1 MEKIKI
7 ILLLTIF
14 PLIVFSQ
21 ENTIQGTITNI
32 IGEPIPG
39 VTILLEGTQTGSS
52 SDFDGNYTINTQNK
66 TEGVLVFSYVGFTTV
81 KISFV
86 KDSKTINTVLEEST
100 EELDEIVITALGIK
114 RDKKSLSYSTQSV
127 DSEDMKEARSTNF
140 LNALAGKASGVQVVS
155 SSTPTGST
163 RVIIRG
169 LTSITGDNQPL
180 YIVDGIPL
188 DSSPGDGGVS
198 VWNGGDDIDFGS
210 PISTINPDD
219 IESIQVLKGANASA
233 LYGSR
238 ASNGVIIIT
247 TKKAKNSKGKI
258 KVNINSN
265 FSVISNREYPYY
277 QYVYGAGDNARL
289 TPNVG
294 KLDPTTGLPLVGA
307 FRRAYGMPFLGQQI
321 LDYNGE
327 VGTYKPN
334 VNNVKELYKVGTVAT
349 NTLSFSRATEKNT
362 FRFSYSSTLGD
373 HVIDRMEKINRNNV
387 AVRFSQEI
395 SDKLK
400 VNTSLIYV
408 NQRVDNRMYRNG
420 SERNPANNYMYILP
434 NMSKENLFPYK
445 DEDNNAFNYEG
456 PFNNPYWNIYE
467 NTNQDI
473 TNRIV
478 ANVTLN
484 WDILKGLSL
493 KTRINGVVND
503 VDRFE
508 FNNMGA
514 AYDPN
519 GLYREIA
526 VKRENR
532 NYEAILNYTKKINN
546 ISIVSLIGAN
556 RFDLRTSGT
565 RKTAISLLQRNIM
578 NLSNGDEFSPTVY
591 LPNNKTI
598 NSVFGS
604 VSAGVNDTYF
614 IDITGRNDWSSTLP
628 SNNNSY
634 FYPSIGGTTIFTK
647 FLPINNILTFGKI
660 RASYAQ
666 VGNDTSF
673 DRIINN
679 YIEGGNYNNTQWLAL
694 QNQRKNLELK
704 PELTSSTEFGIET
717 KLFNNRISLDATY
730 YRSSTNNQIV
740 PVQVTPTS
748 GFISKIINAGE
759 IQNKGLEL
767 FLSAKILTNQFK
779 WDTSINWSKNESL
792 VVSLADGVDRLLL
805 RNFFNVGVY
814 AEVGETFGN
823 IRGNAQAKDPV
834 SGTPLVLPNGRV
846 RWDEDQ
852 YLGNAQADWIGSLR
866 NTFSYKGFNL
876 NFLIDVKMG
885 GELFSA
891 TMIKAVNHGMHAES
905 LQGREEYLL
914 SSLIL
919 GENNNERQGVGL
931 FGNNYADAERAKGVI
946 YKGAA
951 LGVEDDDGN
960 WVAERDEDGNIVYS
974 QRWLSPQLYGFDGIQ
989 DQGRFIYDASYVK
1002 LREIVF
1008 GYTFPPRMI
1017 KKLKGVKNLKLS
1029 VVGRDLWTIYRNT
1042 PQGIDPEAGTTS
1054 GNGQGIEFGSFLPT
1068 RTLGVNL
1075 KIVF

>member
-7 ILLLTIF
+7 ILLLILF

-21 ENTIQGTITNI
+21 ENSIQGNI
-32 IGEPIPG
+32 ADKTGAPIPG

-140 LNALAGKASGVQVVS
+140 LNALAGKAAGVQVVG

-294 KLDPTTGLPLVGA
+294 KLDQTTGLPLVGA

-327 VGTYKPN
+327 VSTYQPN
-334 VNNVKELYKVGTVAT
+334 VDNVKELYKVGTVAT

-373 HVIDRMEKINRNNV
+373 HVIDRMERVNRNNV

-400 VNTSLIYV
+400 VNTNLMYV

-456 PFNNPYWNIYE
+456 PFNNPYWNLYE
-467 NTNQDI
+467 NTNQDV
-473 TNRIV
+473 TNRVV
-478 ANVTLN
+478 ANVTLK
-484 WDILKGLSL
+484 WDILKDLSL

-508 FNNMGA
+508 FNNIGA

-519 GLYREIA
+519 GLFREITIL
-526 VKRENR
+526 RENR

-546 ISIVSLIGAN
+546 LSIVSLLGAN
-556 RFDLRTSGT
+556 RFDLRTTGT
-565 RKTAISLLQRNIM
+565 RKTAISLLERDVM
-578 NLSNGDEFSPTVY
+578 SLSNGDEFSPVIH
-591 LPNNKTI
+591 LPNNKRI

-604 VSAGVNDTYF
+604 LSVGLDDTYF
-614 IDITGRNDWSSTLP
+614 IDVTGRNDWSSTLP
-628 SNNNSY
+628 SANNSY
-634 FYPSIGGTTIFTK
+634 FYPSIGGTAIFTK
-647 FLPINNILTFGKI
+647 FLPINDILTFGKI
-660 RASYAQ
+660 RASFAQ

-679 YIEGGNYNNTQWLAL
+679 YIEGGNYNNTQWLSL

-717 KLFNNRISLDATY
+717 KLFNNRITLDATY
-730 YRSSTNNQIV
+730 YKSSTNNQIV

-748 GFISKIINAGE
+748 GYLSKIINAGE
-759 IQNKGLEL
+759 IQNKGFE
-767 FLSAKILTNQFK
+767 FFMSAKIFDSKFK
-779 WDTSINWSKNESL
+779 WNTTLNWSKNESL

-814 AEVGETFGN
+814 AEAGETFGN
-823 IRGNAQAKDPV
+823 IRGNAQAKDPET
-834 SGTPLVLPNGRV
+834 GTPLVLPNGRV
-846 RWDEDQ
+846 RWDDDQ
-852 YLGNAQADWIGSLR
+852 YLGNAQADWIGSMR
-866 NTFSYKGFNL
+866 NSFSYKGFNL
-876 NFLIDVKMG
+876 NVLIDVRKG

-891 TMIKAVNHGMHAES
+891 TMIKSVNHGMHAES

-919 GENNNERQGVGL
+919 GENNNERQGRGL
-931 FGNNYADAERAKGVI
+931 FGNDYADAERAKGVI

-951 LGVEDDDGN
+951 LGVEDADGN
-960 WVAERDEDGNIVYS
+960 WVAERDDDGNIVYS
-974 QRWLSPQLYGFDGIQ
+974 QRWLNPQLYGFDGVQ
-989 DQGRFIYDASYVK
+989 DQGRFVYDASYVK

-1008 GYTFPPRMI
+1008 GYTFPAGMI
-1017 KKLKGVKNLKLS
+1017 KKIKGIKNLKIS

-1054 GNGQGIEFGSFLPT
+1054 GNGQGLEFGSFLPT

>member
-7 ILLLTIF
+7 ILLLILF

-21 ENTIQGTITNI
+21 ENSIQGNI
-32 IGEPIPG
+32 ADKTGAPIPG

-52 SDFDGNYTINTQNK
+52 SDFDGNYTINTKDK
-66 TEGVLVFSYVGFTTV
+66 TEGVLVFSYLGFSTV
-81 KISFV
+81 RINFFN
-86 KDSKTINTVLEEST
+86 DSKTINAVLTEST

-140 LNALAGKASGVQVVS
+140 LNSLAGKAAGVQVVG

-163 RVIIRG
+163 RIIIRG
-169 LTSITGDNQPL
+169 LTSITGNNQPL

-294 KLDPTTGLPLVGA
+294 KLDQTTGLPLVGA

-327 VGTYKPN
+327 VSTYQPN
-334 VNNVKELYKVGTVAT
+334 VDNVKELYKVGTVAT

-373 HVIDRMEKINRNNV
+373 HVIDRMERVNRNNV

-400 VNTSLIYV
+400 VNTNLMYV

-456 PFNNPYWNIYE
+456 PFNNPYWNLYE
-467 NTNQDI
+467 NTNQDV
-473 TNRIV
+473 TNRVV
-478 ANVTLN
+478 ANVTLK
-484 WDILKGLSL
+484 WDILKDLSL

-508 FNNMGA
+508 FNNIGA

-519 GLYREIA
+519 GLFREITIL
-526 VKRENR
+526 RENR

-546 ISIVSLIGAN
+546 LSIVSLLGAN
-556 RFDLRTSGT
+556 RFDLRTTGT
-565 RKTAISLLQRNIM
+565 RKTAISLLERDVM
-578 NLSNGDEFSPTVY
+578 SLSNGDEFSPVIH
-591 LPNNKTI
+591 LPNNKRI

-604 VSAGVNDTYF
+604 LSVGLDDTYF
-614 IDITGRNDWSSTLP
+614 IDVTGRNDWSSTLP
-628 SNNNSY
+628 SANNSY
-634 FYPSIGGTTIFTK
+634 FYPSIGELPLLPK
-647 FLPINNILTFGKI
+647 F
-660 RASYAQ
+660 
-666 VGNDTSF
+666 
-673 DRIINN
+673 
-679 YIEGGNYNNTQWLAL
+679 
-694 QNQRKNLELK
+694 
-704 PELTSSTEFGIET
+704 
-717 KLFNNRISLDATY
+717 
-730 YRSSTNNQIV
+730 
-740 PVQVTPTS
+740 
-748 GFISKIINAGE
+748 
-759 IQNKGLEL
+759 
-767 FLSAKILTNQFK
+767 
-779 WDTSINWSKNESL
+779 
-792 VVSLADGVDRLLL
+792 
-805 RNFFNVGVY
+805 
-814 AEVGETFGN
+814 
-823 IRGNAQAKDPV
+823 
-834 SGTPLVLPNGRV
+834 
-846 RWDEDQ
+846 
-852 YLGNAQADWIGSLR
+852 
-866 NTFSYKGFNL
+866 
-876 NFLIDVKMG
+876 
-885 GELFSA
+885 
-891 TMIKAVNHGMHAES
+891 
-905 LQGREEYLL
+905 
-914 SSLIL
+914 
-919 GENNNERQGVGL
+919 
-931 FGNNYADAERAKGVI
+931 
-946 YKGAA
+946 
-951 LGVEDDDGN
+951 
-960 WVAERDEDGNIVYS
+960 
-974 QRWLSPQLYGFDGIQ
+974 
-989 DQGRFIYDASYVK
+989 
-1002 LREIVF
+1002 
-1008 GYTFPPRMI
+1008 
-1017 KKLKGVKNLKLS
+1017 
-1029 VVGRDLWTIYRNT
+1029 
-1042 PQGIDPEAGTTS
+1042 
-1054 GNGQGIEFGSFLPT
+1054 
-1068 RTLGVNL
+1068 
-1075 KIVF
+1075 

>member
-7 ILLLTIF
+7 ILLLILF

-21 ENTIQGTITNI
+21 ENTIQGKVTDKT
-32 IGEPIPG
+32 GAPIPG

-66 TEGVLVFSYVGFTTV
+66 TEGVLAFSYIGFTTV
-81 KISFV
+81 KINFS
-86 KDSKTINTVLEEST
+86 KDSKTINAVLEEST

-114 RDKKSLSYSTQSV
+114 RDKKSLSYSTQLV

-140 LNALAGKASGVQVVS
+140 LNALAGKAAGVQVVS

-169 LTSITGDNQPL
+169 LTSITGNNQPL

-210 PISTINPDD
+210 PISSINPDD
-219 IESIQVLKGANASA
+219 IDSIQILKGANASA

-247 TKKAKNSKGKI
+247 TKKAENSKGKI

-265 FSVISNREYPYY
+265 FSVISNREYPHY

-362 FRFSYSSTLGD
+362 FRFSYSNTLGD
-373 HVIDRMEKINRNNV
+373 HVIDRTERVNRNNV

-434 NMSKENLFPYK
+434 NMSRENLFPYK
-445 DEDNNAFNYEG
+445 DDDNNAFNYEG

-473 TNRIV
+473 TNRVI
-478 ANVTLN
+478 ANVTLK
-484 WDILKGLSL
+484 WDILKDLSL
-493 KTRINGVVND
+493 KTRVNGVVND

-508 FNNMGA
+508 FNNVGA

-519 GLYREIA
+519 GLFREIN
-526 VKRENR
+526 VLRENR

-546 ISIVSLIGAN
+546 ISIVSILGAN

-565 RKTAISLLQRNIM
+565 RKTAISLLERDIM
-578 NLSNGDEFSPTVY
+578 SLSNGDEFSPVIH

-598 NSVFGS
+598 NSVFSSFSLGID
-604 VSAGVNDTYF
+604 DTYF
-614 IDITGRNDWSSTLP
+614 VDITGRNDWSSTLP
-628 SNNNSY
+628 SSNNSY
-634 FYPSIGGTTIFTK
+634 FYPSIGGTTVFTK
-647 FLPINNILTFGKI
+647 FLPINNILTFGKV

-679 YIEGGNYNNTQWLAL
+679 YIEGGNYNSTQWLTL

-717 KLFNNRISLDATY
+717 KLFNNRVSLDATY

-748 GFISKIINAGE
+748 GFVSKIINAGE

-779 WDTSINWSKNESL
+779 WTTNINWSKNESL

-814 AEVGETFGN
+814 AEAGETFGN
-823 IRGNAQAKDPV
+823 IRGNTQAKDPET
-834 SGTPLVLPNGRV
+834 GTPLVLPNGRV
-846 RWDEDQ
+846 LWDDDQ
-852 YLGNAQADWIGSLR
+852 YLGNAQADWIGNIKNS
-866 NTFSYKGFNL
+866 FSYKGFNL

-891 TMIKAVNHGMHAES
+891 TMIKAVNHGMHAQS
-905 LQGREEYLL
+905 LQGREAYLL

-919 GENNNERQGVGL
+919 GENNNERQGIGL
-931 FGNNYADAERAKGVI
+931 FGNDYGDADRVKGAI
-946 YKGAA
+946 YEGAA
-951 LGVEDDDGN
+951 LGVEDEDGN
-960 WVAERDEDGNIVYS
+960 WIAERDDDGNIVYS
-974 QRWLSPQLYGFDGIQ
+974 QRWLNPQLYGFDGVQ

-1002 LREIVF
+1002 LREVVF
-1008 GYTFPPRMI
+1008 GYTFPAKMI
-1017 KKLKGVKNLKLS
+1017 KKLKGIKNLKIS

-1068 RTLGVNL
+1068 RTVGANL